1 MDVPLW
7 FAVLVVA
14 VLGIQLA
21 RPPWWLVALLLLG
34 GYLVANS
41 VLAPAVATLLR
52 KVAQQVG
59 DALWVP
65 PGAPDADGKSN

>member
-21 RPPWWLVALLLLG
+21 RPPWWLVVLLLLG

-41 VLAPAVATLLR
+41 VLAPAVATLF
-52 KVAQQVG
+52 
-59 DALWVP
+59 D
-65 PGAPDADGKSN
+65 